1 MARGGVHRGAHG
13 QLRRCR
19 PRLHGGIQDAVTS
32 RARWTW
38 FLLLGLAL
46 ACGCATRPHGLGR
59 GMAGVALVESNDVVH
74 VLLDG
79 RPFTAYHFR
88 NVSRPFL
95 YPLLNADG
103 HHLTRRWPQEEG
115 PGEEHDHPHHHS
127 FWYSHGDVNGVDLWS
142 EVEKAGRTI
151 HQYFVRKESGPDVGV
166 LATRNEWRAKDGKLL
181 GHDERTYRFH
191 RPKGDVRMIDF
202 EVTIHASAGD
212 LTLGDTKE
220 GTFAIRVAES
230 MRVKQPKNQPGAGH
244 LVNAQGVL
252 DGAVWGKRS
261 EWADYS
267 GPVEG
272 KTAGI
277 AILDAP
283 TNPRHPTWWHARD
296 YGLFA
301 AHPFGIHDFEKKE
314 KGAGDLKVP
323 AGGSVT
329 FKYRVI
335 LHPGDARSADIA
347 GRFAEYA
354 REVRATGQAR

>member
-1 MARGGVHRGAHG
+1 MN
-13 QLRRCR
+13 
-19 PRLHGGIQDAVTS
+19 S
-32 RARWTW
+32 RAGA
-38 FLLLGLAL
+38 LLGWVLAL
-46 ACGCATRPHGLGR
+46 VVACGCAANRPGKAPHLR
-59 GMAGVALVESNDVVH
+59 GVALVESNNVVQ

-103 HHLTRRWPQEEG
+103 DPMTRRWPQEDG

-142 EVEKAGRTI
+142 EVEKAGRTV
-151 HQYFVRKESGPDVGV
+151 HQYFVRKESGRDMGV
-166 LATRNEWRAKDGKLL
+166 LATRNEWRAKDGRLL

-191 RPKGDVRMIDF
+191 RPRGAERVIDF

-230 MRVKQPKNQPGAGH
+230 MRVKQPRNQPGAGH
-244 LVNAQGVL
+244 LVNAQGL
-252 DGAVWGKRS
+252 MDGDVWGKRS

-267 GPVEG
+267 GPVHG
-272 KTAGI
+272 KVSGI

-301 AHPFGIHDFEKKE
+301 ANPFGIHDFEKRE
-314 KGAGDLKVP
+314 KGAGDLKIP
-323 AGGSVT
+323 SGESRT
-329 FKYRVI
+329 FRYRVL
-335 LHPGDARSADIA
+335 LHPGDAKAADVA
-347 GRFAEYA
+347 GRFAEYD
-354 REVRATGQAR
+354 REVRAEGARR

>member
-1 MARGGVHRGAHG
+1 MASGPAVKQGLSAGPRWRYK
-13 QLRRCR
+13 R
-19 PRLHGGIQDAVTS
+19 PMISRLAAS
-32 RARWTW
+32 W
-38 FLLLGLAL
+38 
-46 ACGCATRPHGLGR
+46 ACAWVLVVATGCAGRNPAVRPG
-59 GMAGVALVESNDVVH
+59 AVGVSVVETNDVVR
-74 VLLDG
+74 VMIDG
-79 RPFTAYHFR
+79 RPFTEYHFR

-103 HHLTRRWPQEEG
+103 QPMTRRWPQEEG

-142 EVEKAGRTI
+142 EGEKAGRTV
-151 HQYFVRKESGPDVGV
+151 HQYFARKESGRDAGV

-181 GHDERTYRFH
+181 GHDERTYTFR
-191 RPKGDVRMIDF
+191 RGRGPERVIDF
-202 EVTIHASAGD
+202 EVTIHASAGA

-230 MRVKQPKNQPGAGH
+230 MRVKQPKNQPGQGH
-244 LVNAQGVL
+244 LVNAQGLL
-252 DGAVWGKRS
+252 DGAVWGTRS

-272 KTAGI
+272 RVSGI

-283 TNPRHPTWWHARD
+283 SNPRHPTWWHARD

-301 AHPFGIHDFEKKE
+301 ANPFGIHDFERKA
-314 KGAGDLKVP
+314 KGAGDLQIP
-323 AGGSVT
+323 AGGSLT

-335 LHPGDARSADIA
+335 VHRGDAREA
-347 GRFAEYA
+347 GLAARFAEYA
-354 REVRATGQAR
+354 RENPPKAAGK

>member
-1 MARGGVHRGAHG
+1 M
-13 QLRRCR
+13 
-19 PRLHGGIQDAVTS
+19 IS
-32 RARWTW
+32 RVRWT
-38 FLLLGLAL
+38 LSCLVGMAL
-46 ACGCATRPHGLGR
+46 ACGCAVHGPASDRPK
-59 GMAGVALVESNDVVH
+59 AGVELVDAGDTVR

-79 RPFTAYHFR
+79 QPFTEYHFR

-103 HHLTRRWPQEEG
+103 QHMTRRWPQEDG
-115 PGEEHDHPHHHS
+115 PGEEHDHPHHRS

-142 EVEKAGRTI
+142 ESDKAGRTV
-151 HQYFVRKESGPDVGV
+151 HQRFVRKESGRDVGV
-166 LATRNEWRAKDGKLL
+166 LATRNEWRAKDGTLL

-191 RPKGDVRMIDF
+191 RPRGSERTIDF

-252 DGAVWGKRS
+252 DGDAWGKRS

-272 KTAGI
+272 KVSGI

-301 AHPFGIHDFEKKE
+301 ANPFGIHDFEKKE

-323 AGGSVT
+323 AGGSLT

-335 LHPGDARSADIA
+335 LHPGDAKAADVA

-354 REVRATGQAR
+354 RETRAAGTGR